1 MAATSVVGVGSTFS
15 LFLPVTSDAVASPAD
30 AADPAGGGRGEIVM
44 VVEDKPEV
52 RQVATRALD
61 AGGFAVVE
69 AGDGVE
75 ALALITDGHADVQL
89 VLTDLALPNKDGL
102 ALARDLGGIRPDL
115 PVLFMTG
122 YTSDE
127 SARRT
132 ALLRGHPL
140 IEKPFTADLLVRR
153 VRAALDASVAAA
165 ARSRD

>member
-1 MAATSVVGVGSTFS
+1 M
-15 LFLPVTSDAVASPAD
+15 
-30 AADPAGGGRGEIVM
+30 
-44 VVEDKPEV
+44 
-52 RQVATRALD
+52 
-61 AGGFAVVE
+61 
-69 AGDGVE
+69 
-75 ALALITDGHADVQL
+75 
-89 VLTDLALPNKDGL
+89 
-102 ALARDLGGIRPDL
+102 
-115 PVLFMTG
+115 LFMTG